1 MLIEILKMFKA
12 SNKDNM
18 YLVQFSN
25 FILISFTWLGDNKDI
40 SLREKCPNTELFLVL
55 IFCIRTSTSP
65 YSVRI
70 QENTNQK

>member
-18 YLVQFSN
+18 YLIQFSN
-25 FILISFTWLGDNKDI
+25 FILISFTWWLGDNKDI
-40 SLREKCPNTELFLVL
+40 SLREKCPNTELFLVR
-55 IFCIRTSTSP
+55 IFL